1 MDQTAYIMSEPTLDE
16 TFNKRT
22 IDQAELLIDDVRPA
36 KKQQLEPEQAPA
48 VTTTLSSSVAP
59 VEVIIAAT
67 EITDDLEEAM
77 NAQPEAGSSRTPA
90 APQGNGNKN
99 GKGKGKGKGNNNG
112 NNTSKY
118 KGTHD
123 RGVWE
128 RRPPRELPEGEE
140 KEARLPKKKV
150 ALLLGFSGAGYNGMQ

>member
-1 MDQTAYIMSEPTLDE
+1 MSEPSPTE
-16 TFNKRT
+16 TSNKRT
-22 IDQAELLIDDVRPA
+22 VDQAELSTDDNRPA
-36 KKQQLEPEQAPA
+36 KKQQLDEQVSAPA
-48 VTTTLSSSVAP
+48 AELPQSSSTSAP
-59 VEVIIAAT
+59 VEVVITAT
-67 EITDDLEEAM
+67 QATDDLEEAM
-77 NAQPEAGSSRTPA
+77 NAQPEAGPSRST
-90 APQGNGNKN
+90 QKNGNKN
-99 GKGKGKGKGNNNG
+99 QKGKAKGQGKPN
-112 NNTSKY
+112 KY

>member
-1 MDQTAYIMSEPTLDE
+1 MSGPAPTE
-16 TFNKRT
+16 TSNKRT
-22 IDQAELLIDDVRPA
+22 VDQAELSTDDNRPA
-36 KKQQLEPEQAPA
+36 KKQQLDEQVSAPA
-48 VTTTLSSSVAP
+48 AELPQSLSTSAP
-59 VEVIIAAT
+59 VEVVITAT
-67 EITDDLEEAM
+67 QATDDLEEAM
-77 NAQPEAGSSRTPA
+77 NAQPEAGPSRST
-90 APQGNGNKN
+90 QRNGNKN
-99 GKGKGKGKGNNNG
+99 QKGKGKGQAKSN
-112 NNTSKY
+112 KY